1 MVLKYFEDLPG
12 KRGRKPIKY
21 ALMNDKYIATCKE
34 EHLKVSKRFVY
45 IDKPL
50 FYPKNYV
57 ITESGITNLAKQFE
71 FKRDEFVQLLEDSKW
86 IKSTLK
92 KETLKTV

>member
-1 MVLKYFEDLPG
+1 MVLKYKEDLPG
-12 KRGRKPIKY
+12 KRGRKPIKF
-21 ALMNDKYIATCKE
+21 ALMNDNYIATCKE
-34 EHLKVSKRFVY
+34 DNLKVSKRFVY

-50 FYPKNYV
+50 FYPKKYV
-57 ITESGITNLAKQFE
+57 ITERGITNLSKQFK

-86 IKSTLK
+86 IKSISK